1 MAVLSGDF
9 GMKRLAAAVAV
20 LCLAAGSAQAAQDA
34 APPAAAATSAAPSP
48 RALALTK
55 RYIAALHVDQTM
67 KPMMQSMMGPMLD
80 EQERVNPNLTAV
92 QRKAIRETVE
102 EFVGGDMMDDIL
114 ERMTPA
120 YATIFSENEL
130 QALVNF
136 YESPTGQSIIGKM
149 PQMGPVAA
157 KVMVEIMPELRTRL
171 AQRICEKLSCDK
183 APGPKPK
190 PS

>member
-1 MAVLSGDF
+1 
-9 GMKRLAAAVAV
+9 MKRLAAAVAV

-34 APPAAAATSAAPSP
+34 APPAAAAAPSP

-102 EFVGGDMMDDIL
+102 EFVAGDMMDDIL

-130 QALVNF
+130 QALVDF

-171 AQRICEKLSCDK
+171 TRRICEKLSCDK
-183 APGPKPK
+183 APAPKPK
-190 PS
+190 HS